1 MTCDCPNCREKRGR
15 RDDDAHAAFLV
26 AVTFLLMLWLLGV
39 L

>member
-1 MTCDCPNCREKRGR
+1 MICDCPDCRASRGR

-26 AVTFLLMLWLLGV
+26 AVTLLLMLWLLGI